1 MRCLLPTIAVLLA
14 VPPAKAQDLRPFCAD
29 RPGKATPPCILDV
42 GNVQIETGLADVV
55 FLRHPDA
62 HATIY
67 TIAASEFRFGLTR
80 WLETEAIWAPLIINH
95 SRGSSDRTDVGDLTL
110 GLRGALIAADLEAYL
125 KGTRKFDVLF
135 EPTERRSL
143 EAFGTRSTRNHL
155 LLNELEDLGHVARRR
170 DPEDRRRHRVELTEQ
185 GLHAL
190 VGAERAQ
197 ETIEDEVL
205 QALDPEERATLWK
218 LLTRALRA
226 AEPAAPADRG
236 PATVASI
243 SP

>member
-1 MRCLLPTIAVLLA
+1 MGDHNHTADLGSMVLLTRL
-14 VPPAKAQDLRPFCAD
+14 AKQ
-29 RPGKATPPCILDV
+29 V
-42 GNVQIETGLADVV
+42 
-55 FLRHPDA
+55 
-62 HATIY
+62 Y
-67 TIAASEFRFGLTR
+67 
-80 WLETEAIWAPLIINH
+80 
-95 SRGSSDRTDVGDLTL
+95 
-110 GLRGALIAADLEAYL
+110 
-125 KGTRKFDVLF
+125 
-135 EPTERRSL
+135 RRSTEEL
-143 EAFGTRSTRNHL
+143 LGIHMRLVMALSYLRDHDGAPQQELAEPLCMDANNVVL

-185 GLHAL
+185 GLRAL
-190 VGAERAQ
+190 LGAERAQ

-205 QALDPEERATLWK
+205 QALDAAERATLWK